1 MNKQI
6 DNIVDM
12 IVNEVK
18 WWYDIGA
25 IETINT
31 EAIAEVIDS
40 LFPEGVPNEESDNL
54 IFRVKMAI

>member
-1 MNKQI
+1 MNRQI
-6 DNIVDM
+6 DTTVNMIVD
-12 IVNEVK
+12 EVK

-40 LFPEGVPNEESDNL
+40 LFPEGIPMEESDNL